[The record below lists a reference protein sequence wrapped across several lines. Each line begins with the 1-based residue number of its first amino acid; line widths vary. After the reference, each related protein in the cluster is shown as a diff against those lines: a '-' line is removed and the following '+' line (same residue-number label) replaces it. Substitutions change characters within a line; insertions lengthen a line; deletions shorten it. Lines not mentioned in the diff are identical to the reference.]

1 MQETKTLLRKER
13 LKEKPGK
20 QDFHYDLEKIFEPVT
35 AKQRKV
41 RKTRNNYPKSNY
53 KPLASKPKGLYK
65 HYVILLRQQ
74 NRQSKIRQEQYKNVA
89 IFWIKNY
96 KNQLENEYK
105 IMMKLQIV
113 LFSFLRVLVIP
124 TKLIL
129 VL

>member
-35 AKQRKV
+35 AKQAEG
-41 RKTRNNYPKSNY
+41 TENNYPKSNY

-74 NRQSKIRQEQYKNVA
+74 NRQSKIRQEQYKKVA
-89 IFWIKNY
+89 IFWIKIY